1 MVIEAD
7 LIMVLENKLQVGAI
21 VNLNDARIAVVKVAV
36 SEQVL
41 V

>member
-1 MVIEAD
+1 
-7 LIMVLENKLQVGAI
+7 MVLENKLQVGAI
-21 VNLNDARIAVVKVAV
+21 ASLNNARIAVVKVAV

>member
-1 MVIEAD
+1 
-7 LIMVLENKLQVGAI
+7 MVLENKLQAGVIA
-21 VNLNDARIAVVKVAV
+21 NLNNARIAVVTVAV

>member
-1 MVIEAD
+1 ME
-7 LIMVLENKLQVGAI
+7 LENKLRVGAI
-21 VNLNDARIAVVKVAV
+21 ASLNDARIAVVTMAV

>member
-1 MVIEAD
+1 ME
-7 LIMVLENKLQVGAI
+7 LENKLQTGAI
-21 VNLNDARIAVVKVAV
+21 ASLKGARIAVVKVAV